1 MDFFYLFKDINFQK
15 GFLLIAM
22 FILVLVILNV
32 AYELSKTQG
41 GQEEG
46 WPPTTAP
53 CPDYWDL
60 SGEYC
65 INSTGMNLG
74 DNNNSSYNGK
84 KLYNDNPVNGIYS
97 FHVNKMN
104 VHKKIGY
111 TKRSKNSKK
120 NFAKIYGFIWDGI
133 VGDKQYN
140 WSSGNKPNFKRPN

>member
-15 GFLLIAM
+15 GFLLIAV

-32 AYELSKTQG
+32 GYELSKTQG

-46 WPPTTAP
+46 WPPTSAP

-60 SGEYC
+60 KDDHC
-65 INSTGMNLG
+65 INSTNMNLG

-84 KLYNDNPVNGIYS
+84 KLYDDPVNGIRS
-97 FHVNKMN
+97 FHVSKMN
-104 VHKKIGY
+104 VHKKVGY

-140 WSSGNKPNFKRPN
+140 WSSGNKPNFKRLN